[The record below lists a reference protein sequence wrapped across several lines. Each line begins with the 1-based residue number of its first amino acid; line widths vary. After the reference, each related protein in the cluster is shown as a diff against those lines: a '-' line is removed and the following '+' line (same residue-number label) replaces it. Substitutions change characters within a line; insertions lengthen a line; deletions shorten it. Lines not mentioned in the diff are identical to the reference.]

1 MLNRIDSSADL
12 MTLHIGDRILEVN
25 GLPVQDQ
32 PLEKIENMLRSPD
45 STLQVILFL
54 AFPLAGSIPLIENI
68 TYR

>member
-45 STLQVILFL
+45 STLQVLFL
-54 AFPLAGSIPLIENI
+54 VFPLAGRIHLIENI
-68 TYR
+68 IYR